1 MTDRPIIFSGPM
13 VRAILEGRK
22 TQTRRVVR
30 APTEDLNHPAVHHW
44 QMDQEHRAVA
54 VAHSEKV
61 ADQYITTFP
70 HYRILCPYG
79 VPGDRLWVRETG
91 WQRPERSPRDIR
103 EGADTWPPYEYD
115 AAQVCTLSPDDM
127 KNWGWKRRPAIHMP
141 RWASR
146 IKLEVTGVRI
156 ERLQEISHEDA
167 EAEGFARL
175 SKDGQTW
182 KYGIPDRDGEPGNDD
197 DGWHWQLWDIDAR
210 IAYKRLWDSI
220 NAKRAPWSSNPW
232 VWVIE
237 FRRAA

>member
-1 MTDRPIIFSGPM
+1 MTDRPILFSGPM

-79 VPGDRLWVRETG
+79 VPGDRLWVRETWAMLSGDNRVWYRADPGVEDCVARSLIGWPG
-91 WQRPERSPRDIR
+91 WQPSIF
-103 EGADTWPPYEYD
+103 
-115 AAQVCTLSPDDM
+115 
-127 KNWGWKRRPAIHMP
+127 MP
-141 RWASR
+141 RENSR
-146 IKLEVTGVRI
+146 ITLEVTAVRI
-156 ERLQEISHEDA
+156 EQLQEISVADA
-167 EAEGFARL
+167 LSEGVDEL
-175 SKDGQTW
+175 PKSVGP
-182 KYGIPDRDGEPGNDD
+182 GIDERTSY
-197 DGWHWQLWDIDAR
+197 
-210 IAYKRLWDSI
+210 IALWDSI